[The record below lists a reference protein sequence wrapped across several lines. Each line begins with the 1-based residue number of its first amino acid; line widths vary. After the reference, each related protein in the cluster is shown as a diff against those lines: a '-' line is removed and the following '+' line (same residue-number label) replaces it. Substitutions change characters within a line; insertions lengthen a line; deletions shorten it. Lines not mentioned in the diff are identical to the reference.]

1 LTSSPHASRP
11 CDALVIGGGFFGT
24 TIATYLAE
32 QRGFKQV
39 VLIERETGL
48 LTRASYVNQARVHN
62 GYHYPRSLVTA
73 FRSRVNLPRFVQ
85 LYPEAVKRDF
95 TKLYAIARQNSK
107 VSARQFER
115 FCQQIGAVFE
125 PAPEALRSLFEP
137 RTVEA
142 SYLVE
147 EFAFDATILR
157 AAAEDELR
165 RNGVEIRLGTTV
177 TGLRPAPNGALR
189 AEYLTAS
196 GEPGE
201 LSCRY
206 VFNCTYSGLNQF
218 TAERPE
224 ARVALKHEIA
234 ELALV
239 EAPLALRGLG
249 VTVMDG
255 PFFSMMPFPARGLH
269 SLTHVRYTP
278 HLDWLDESGID
289 PHARLAAY
297 AKATRADRMMRDVA
311 RFMPA
316 VTQASYQDSIFEV
329 KTVLT
334 RNESDDGRPIHF
346 QRHAPFANCYT
357 VLGGKIDNVFDM
369 LEILDLETL
378 SVGG

>member
-1 LTSSPHASRP
+1 MTREQQPQR
-11 CDALVIGGGFFGT
+11 DALVIGGGFFGT
-24 TIATYLAE
+24 AIAAYLVE
-32 QRGFKQV
+32 RRGLRNV
-39 VLIERETGL
+39 VVAEREGAL

-73 FRSRVNLPRFVQ
+73 FRSRVNLPRFLQ
-85 LYPEAVKRDF
+85 HYPEAVKRDF

-115 FCQQIGAVFE
+115 FCQQVGARLE
-125 PAPEALRSLFEP
+125 PAPEPLRSLFEP

-142 SYLVE
+142 AYLVE

-157 AAAEDELR
+157 EAAEQDLR
-165 RNGVEIRLGTTV
+165 RHGVEVMLETTV
-177 TGLRPAPNGALR
+177 TGLRPGDGGALQAEFVTR
-189 AEYLTAS
+189 AGEQGALTS
-196 GEPGE
+196 
-201 LSCRY
+201 RY
-206 VFNCTYSGLNQF
+206 VFNCTYSSLNQF
-218 TAERPE
+218 ATQRPE

-239 EAPLALRGLG
+239 EAPPVLRGLG

-278 HLDWLDESGID
+278 HLHWLDEAGSL
-289 PHARLAAY
+289 PLQQLEAY
-297 AKATRADRMMRDVA
+297 PRKSRVDRMVRDAA

-316 VTQASYQDSIFEV
+316 VAEARYRDSIFEV

-334 RNESDDGRPIHF
+334 RNEGDDGRPIHL
-346 QRHAPFANCYT
+346 QRQAPFANCYT
-357 VLGGKIDNVFDM
+357 VLGGKIDNIFDV
-369 LEILDLETL
+369 LEILDLEPLTAI
-378 SVGG
+378 